1 MTNAQAKDIKTD
13 NTIQFPH
20 GGQSY
25 YLTEEQLQAMIQA
38 AVNSAT
44 KKQAAPKA
52 RNNSAY
58 TSKGIIKPRAAE
70 PLYSPEQFQ
79 ALGEHLL
86 KNKHGKRDYMMLVLG
101 CTIGCRGGD
110 LCNTRIRDV
119 LTPNGAVKAYYEI
132 YEEKTGKYNRSKIT
146 EQAREAIS
154 DYIES
159 LNGNYTMD
167 DYLIKSQRGG
177 KLDRSQVYRILNKA
191 AAEIGLPQNIGTHT
205 MRKTYGY
212 TARNAVGNDSVM
224 DVLQTKYNHSSQA
237 TTKRYLTITQ
247 GEVDKLSDTVTSF
260 LYK

>member
-1 MTNAQAKDIKTD
+1 MTNAQPKDTNIN

-20 GGQSY
+20 SGQSY
-25 YLTEEQLQAMIQA
+25 YLSEEQLQAMIQA
-38 AVNSAT
+38 AVESAT
-44 KKQAAPKA
+44 KKQAAPKP

-70 PLYSPEQFQ
+70 PLYSAEQFQ
-79 ALGEHLL
+79 QLAEHLL
-86 KNKHGKRDYMMLVLG
+86 TNKHGKRDYMMLVLG

-110 LCNTRIRDV
+110 LCEARISDV
-119 LTPNGAVKAYYEI
+119 LTPSGNVKAYFEI

-146 EQAREAIS
+146 EQAREAIEQ
-154 DYIES
+154 YIAG

-177 KLDRSQVYRILNKA
+177 KLDRSQMYRILNKA

-212 TARNAVGNDSVM
+212 TARSAVGNDSVM
-224 DVLQTKYNHSSQA
+224 DVLQSKYNHSSQA

-247 GEVDKLSDTVTSF
+247 GEVDSLSDTVASF
-260 LYK
+260 LCK